1 LFLRIAAWVQSVA
14 ETIENRVLVRYFAAA
29 AEAAGCQ
36 EEWLSVRPEASLEQ
50 ILARAVH
57 LHGSSLNTVL
67 ARCSFLVNGITRRDH
82 ALPASGEIDVLPPF
96 AGG

>member
-1 LFLRIAAWVQSVA
+1 MA
-14 ETIENRVLVRYFAAA
+14 ETIEKRVLVRYFAAA

-36 EEWLSVRPEASLEQ
+36 EEWLSVRPGANLEQ
-50 ILARAVH
+50 ILAGAVH

-67 ARCSFLVNGITRRDH
+67 ARCSFLVNGITRRDL